1 MPPASTSSTDGSRPE
16 PPTAAEATWYRWEGE
31 ALILTLRVQPRA
43 SVDAL
48 DEPVGDALRVRLR
61 APPVDGKA
69 NAKLTAFLAKTFD
82 VPRRQVEIIRGA
94 QSRRKVLRIKSPAK
108 LPAPIQRL

>member
-1 MPPASTSSTDGSRPE
+1 M
-16 PPTAAEATWYRWEGE
+16 
-31 ALILTLRVQPRA
+31 
-43 SVDAL
+43 
-48 DEPVGDALRVRLR
+48 RLR

-94 QSRRKVLRIKSPAK
+94 HSRSKVLRIECPAK
-108 LPAPIQRL
+108 LPASIERRPIEQRPIEQQ